1 MVRPIQQ
8 LNDRIQKKEEEEE
21 GGGAPFFS
29 RFNIMAVELVDLEY
43 KFLLLARA
51 T

>member
-8 LNDRIQKKEEEEE
+8 LNDRIEGREEEEE

>member
-1 MVRPIQQ
+1 MIE
-8 LNDRIQKKEEEEE
+8 QKKEEEEEE